1 MLGRAG
7 QGFVAISAMAL
18 NAAKASSVN
27 LAVRYERGG
36 MFWFIRKKFSG
47 S

>member
-1 MLGRAG
+1 MLGRED
-7 QGFVAISAMAL
+7 QGFADIGAMAL
-18 NAAKASSVN
+18 NAAKASPVN

>member
-1 MLGRAG
+1 MEPTRPTVRDDWTPRKREKSLTYAAG
-7 QGFVAISAMAL
+7 S
-18 NAAKASSVN
+18 
-27 LAVRYERGG
+27 